1 LDYAAPS
8 GASAYAHLEAHV
20 DLGLTGR
27 VALITGASRGIGR
40 ATARRMAAEG
50 ASVVLC
56 ARGREDLDST
66 VREIISAGGKALGL
80 AVDVTVSDAAPRA
93 VDATMA
99 KFGRLDIL
107 VNNAGA
113 ANPEKLLRT
122 SSQDWQAGFEIN
134 FFSAVRFSLAC
145 IPRMQTGHGG
155 RIVSVAS
162 TSARVPDPHFPVYS
176 AAKAAL
182 VSFSKMMATSLAA
195 DGIRSNCVIPG
206 ITMTEMVAA
215 NIATAVA
222 ATGNDAQT
230 VMERM
235 LAKAPIPAGRLGTP
249 EEVAAAICF
258 LASDAASWITGTC
271 LAVDGGTIP
280 VGP

>member
-1 LDYAAPS
+1 V
-8 GASAYAHLEAHV
+8 H
-20 DLGLTGR
+20 LGLSGR

-40 ATARRMAAEG
+40 ATARLLAAEG
-50 ASVVLC
+50 ASIVLC
-56 ARGREDLDST
+56 ARGREDLDSA
-66 VREIISAGGKALGL
+66 VQEIVSAGGNALGL
-80 AVDVTVSDAAPRA
+80 AADVTEINAASQA
-93 VDATMA
+93 VDAAMA
-99 KFGRLDIL
+99 QFGRLDIL

-113 ANPEKLLRT
+113 ADPKKLLRT
-122 SSQDWQAGFEIN
+122 TSQDWQAGFEIN

-145 IPRMQTGHGG
+145 IPRMQAGEGG

-162 TSARVPDPHFPVYS
+162 TSARVPDRYFPIYS

-182 VSFSKMMATSLAA
+182 VSFSKMMATSFAA
-195 DGIRSNCVIPG
+195 DGISSNCVIPG

-215 NIATAVA
+215 NIEA
-222 ATGNDAQT
+222 AMAGTGTDAQT

-258 LASDAASWITGTC
+258 LASDAASWITGAC
-271 LAVDGGTIP
+271 LSVDGGTIP
-280 VGP
+280 VAP